1 MIKFKKISKEKP
13 FMLLKDFYEKA
24 DDKNQ
29 KNIDAMHIA
38 SYSKNIQ
45 EVDGRFVNL
54 KIVEDKKFIFFTN
67 YNSPKATQFES
78 HGQIA
83 ATFFWHNIDT
93 QIRIKGK
100 IKKVSKSF
108 SDSYFKN
115 RSLEK
120 NALAISSNQSKKIKS
135 YELVIKNYNETY
147 QNINLT
153 NRPDYWGGY
162 FFTPYQF
169 EFWVGHPSRVNKR
182 ILYDFEQNQWNESL
196 IQP

>member
-1 MIKFKKISKEKP
+1 MIKFKNISKEKP
-13 FMLLKDFYEKA
+13 FMLFKDFYEKA

-120 NALAISSNQSKKIKS
+120 ML
-135 YELVIKNYNETY
+135 
-147 QNINLT
+147 
-153 NRPDYWGGY
+153 
-162 FFTPYQF
+162 
-169 EFWVGHPSRVNKR
+169 
-182 ILYDFEQNQWNESL
+182 
-196 IQP
+196 